1 MRRSSS
7 RRRFPAEVL
16 ALGRRFPAEVLALGG
31 AVLLACPDASAQTRD
46 PAAAEALFDAGRAAL
61 QAKDYDAACPK
72 FRESYELDPAPGA
85 LLNLADCEEKRGKV
99 ATAWSIFRQLAR
111 DLPASDDRRPIAQ
124 ARATALEGRVPRL
137 TIRLAPGA
145 PAGTAVQRGD
155 IPVGAGSL
163 GAPLPVDPGEIQ
175 VTASAP
181 GRAQKT
187 FTVQLAEGAQA
198 ELLVAPEAPAAVE
211 DAGPALP
218 PKHDEAATASSPR
231 RTAGWISAGAG
242 VVGIGVGAVFGLRAI
257 GKKGDATAYCNEAN
271 VCSAEGI
278 RLQKQ
283 GATAGT
289 ISTVAF
295 LVGAA
300 ALGAGAVLVFTAP
313 SSGPASS
320 APRATLGVVPGG
332 AVATVVF

>member
-1 MRRSSS
+1 M
-7 RRRFPAEVL
+7 
-16 ALGRRFPAEVLALGG
+16 
-31 AVLLACPDASAQTRD
+31 LLACPDAFAQARD

-85 LLNLADCEEKRGKV
+85 LLNLADCEEKRGRV

-145 PAGTAVQRGD
+145 PADTAVQRGG

-163 GAPLPVDPGEIQ
+163 GAPLPVDPGEVQ

-181 GRAQKT
+181 GRKQKT
-187 FTVQLAEGAQA
+187 FTVQLAEGAQS
-198 ELLVAPEAPAAVE
+198 ELLVAPEEPAAGGS
-211 DAGPALP
+211 AGPALP
-218 PKHDEAATASSPR
+218 PKESPQGAAGSTW
-231 RTAGWISAGAG
+231 RTAGWISAGVGA
-242 VVGIGVGAVFGLRAI
+242 VGIGVGAVFGLRAI
-257 GKKGDATAYCNEAN
+257 GKMDDADPYCNDSN
-271 VCSAEGI
+271 VCAAEGI
-278 RLQKQ
+278 RLQEQ

-300 ALGAGAVLVFTAP
+300 ALGAGAVLIFTAP

-332 AVATVVF
+332 AVARVVF

>member
-1 MRRSSS
+1 MGRLSS
-7 RRRFPAEVL
+7 RKRSRKRFPAE
-16 ALGRRFPAEVLALGG
+16 ALALGG
-31 AVLLACPDASAQTRD
+31 AALLACPGASAQVRD

-111 DLPASDDRRPIAQ
+111 DLPANDDRRPIAQ
-124 ARATALEGRVPRL
+124 ARAAALEGRVPRL

-145 PAGTAVQRGD
+145 PRDTAVQRSG

-163 GAPLPVDPGEIQ
+163 GAPLPVDPGEVQ
-175 VTASAP
+175 VTATAP
-181 GRAQKT
+181 GRKQKT

-198 ELLVAPEAPAAVE
+198 ELLVAPEEPAAGGGS
-211 DAGPALP
+211 AGPALP
-218 PKHDEAATASSPR
+218 PKDGPPAAGGSMQ

-242 VVGIGVGAVFGLRAI
+242 VVGLGVGAAFGLRAL
-257 GKKGDATAYCNEAN
+257 GKKGDAEPYCNEAN
-271 VCSAEGI
+271 VCAERGI
-278 RLQKQ
+278 ELQEQ

-300 ALGAGAVLVFTAP
+300 ALGAGAVLIFTAP
-313 SSGPASS
+313 SSAQAPS
-320 APRATLGVVPGG
+320 APRATVGVVPGG
-332 AVATVVF
+332 AVARVIF

>member
-7 RRRFPAEVL
+7 R
-16 ALGRRFPAEVLALGG
+16 RRFPAEVLALGG
-31 AVLLACPDASAQTRD
+31 AVLLACPDASAQARD
-46 PAAAEALFDAGRAAL
+46 PAAAEALFDAGRTAL

-85 LLNLADCEEKRGKV
+85 LLNLADCEEKRGRV
-99 ATAWSIFRQLAR
+99 ASAWSIFRQLAR
-111 DLPASDDRRPIAQ
+111 DLPPTDDRRPIAQ

-145 PAGTAVQRGD
+145 PADTAVQRGG

-163 GAPLPVDPGEIQ
+163 GAPLPVDPGEVH

-181 GRAQKT
+181 GRTQKT
-187 FTVQLAEGAQA
+187 FTVQLAEGAQT
-198 ELLVAPEAPAAVE
+198 ELLVAPEAPAAGGG
-211 DAGPALP
+211 AGPALP
-218 PKHDEAATASSPR
+218 PKESPQGASSSTWK
-231 RTAGWISAGAG
+231 TAGWISAGVG

-257 GKKGDATAYCNEAN
+257 GKMDDADPYCNEKN
-271 VCSAEGI
+271 VCAAEGI

-320 APRATLGVVPGG
+320 APRATLRVVPGG
-332 AVATVVF
+332 AVARVVF

>member
-7 RRRFPAEVL
+7 R
-16 ALGRRFPAEVLALGG
+16 RRFPAEVLALGG
-31 AVLLACPDASAQTRD
+31 AVLLACPDASAQARD

-61 QAKDYDAACPK
+61 QAKDYETACPK

-85 LLNLADCEEKRGKV
+85 LLNLADCEEKRGRV

-145 PAGTAVQRGD
+145 PPDTAVQRAG

-163 GAPLPVDPGEIQ
+163 GSPLPVDPGEVQ

-181 GRAQKT
+181 GRKQKT
-187 FTVQLAEGAQA
+187 FTLQLAEGAQA
-198 ELLVAPEAPAAVE
+198 ELLVAPEAPAAGGS
-211 DAGPALP
+211 AGHALP
-218 PKHDEAATASSPR
+218 PKEGPREAGSSAW
-231 RTAGWISAGAG
+231 RTAGWISAGVGA
-242 VVGIGVGAVFGLRAI
+242 VGIGVGAVFGLRAI
-257 GKKGDATAYCNEAN
+257 GKMGDADDHCNEAN
-271 VCSAEGI
+271 VCAAEGI
-278 RLQKQ
+278 RLQEQ

-295 LVGAA
+295 VVGAA

-313 SSGPASS
+313 SSAPASS

-332 AVATVVF
+332 AVATLVF